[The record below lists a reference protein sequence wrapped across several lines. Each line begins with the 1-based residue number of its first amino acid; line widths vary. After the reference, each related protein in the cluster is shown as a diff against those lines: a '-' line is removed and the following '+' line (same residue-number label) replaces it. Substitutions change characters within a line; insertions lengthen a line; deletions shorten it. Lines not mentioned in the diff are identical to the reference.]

1 VLREEALELALDGFL
16 PITAR
21 GEMPKEE
28 KRSLFRE
35 LGLPYV
41 SDPAVTAPERVPR

>member
-1 VLREEALELALDGFL
+1 VS
-16 PITAR
+16 AR
-21 GEMPKEE
+21 GELPKEE

-41 SDPAVTAPERVPR
+41 SDPRLLGI